1 MEPISKAEVRDW
13 LENPVT
19 QERNRLIRE
28 RIREAELNLGVS
40 AGQNQLQD
48 RYIAGFILAL
58 KQVLDFDYEDEET
71 NEQA

>member
-1 MEPISKAEVRDW
+1 MRDW

>member
-1 MEPISKAEVRDW
+1 VRDW

>member
-1 MEPISKAEVRDW
+1 MRDW

-71 NEQA
+71 NDKA